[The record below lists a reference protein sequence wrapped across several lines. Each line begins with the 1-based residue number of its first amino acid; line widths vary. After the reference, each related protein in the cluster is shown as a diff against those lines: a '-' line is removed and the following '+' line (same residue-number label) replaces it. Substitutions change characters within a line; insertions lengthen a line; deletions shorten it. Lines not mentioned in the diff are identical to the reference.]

1 MNVELRIEELVLRG
15 FAPRDRHRIGEVI
28 ESELARLFSEKGVP
42 PSLARGGVISHLD
55 GGMLDV
61 APGTSAE
68 ELGARAARALYG
80 GMTG

>member
-15 FAPRDRHRIGEVI
+15 FVPGQRHRIGEVI
-28 ESELARLFSEKGVP
+28 ESELSRLFTEKGVP
-42 PSLARGGVISHLD
+42 PSLGRGGVISHLD
-55 GGMLDV
+55 GGALSV

-68 ELGARAARALYG
+68 EVGTWAAQALYR